1 MKVRLKLFFN
11 WGITFDEKNPYTVK
25 ENANRKVK
33 YASRQELEDAVII
46 RYPQAASST
55 PLNGK
60 SEDAL
65 GGMEQK
71 DSTSNEPQTKNKK
84 SKATDKRS
92 KTEVSNEPPN
102 SKKRKARAQKEA
114 EQNESP

>member
-46 RYPQAASST
+46 RYPQAASS
-55 PLNGK
+55 PPSKGK

-65 GGMEQK
+65 GGMVQQ
-71 DSTSNEPQTKNKK
+71 DSTSNKPQTKK
-84 SKATDKRS
+84 KATDKRS
-92 KTEVSNEPPN
+92 KTEVSDEPPG

>member
-55 PLNGK
+55 PSKGK

-65 GGMEQK
+65 GGMVQQ
-71 DSTSNEPQTKNKK
+71 DSTSNKPQTKKK
-84 SKATDKRS
+84 AKATDKRS
-92 KTEVSNEPPN
+92 KTEVSDEPPG
-102 SKKRKARAQKEA
+102 SKKRKAHAQKEA